1 MCAPLLRARACKP
14 FAAKFFRVLRFSRHT
29 MTAIPS
35 VRVPAPAS
43 IVEQLNETLRS
54 APPDATAAQL
64 GRYTIVGGIAFVA
77 DFSTLYACTELLRL
91 HYLASGAIALLV
103 GIAINYAL
111 SVRFVFRVR
120 RVRHRGLELLIFA
133 LIGFVGL
140 ALNEGLLYLFTQL
153 GGLHYLLSKVAATAV
168 TYLWNFFARKRSLFT
183 SR

>member
-1 MCAPLLRARACKP
+1 
-14 FAAKFFRVLRFSRHT
+14 

-35 VRVPAPAS
+35 VRVPPPAS
-43 IVEQLNETLRS
+43 LTAQLEQTLRS
-54 APPDATAAQL
+54 MPPDSTAAQL

-77 DFSTLYACTELLRL
+77 DFATLALCTELLAL
-91 HYLASGAIALLV
+91 HYLVSGALALLV

-140 ALNEGLLYLFTQL
+140 GLNEGLLYLFTEL
-153 GGLHYLLSKVAATAV
+153 VGLHYLLSKVAATAV

-183 SR
+183 ARAA